1 MRERTLRIVHNNHE
15 INFENV
21 PKLKSYVF
29 IYHRNIRLS
38 SVELYKVKG
47 FLLLFLLLFTFLII
61 FILLK
66 FTIFCF
72 YLHAFYFML
81 KALFV
86 IRRFKFSSWLFG
98 YERKRLYK
106 KAKVNLRIYKLQTG
120 RQMFALHILPNISGE
135 KGNQAM
141 KLGQLKEYN
150 IANIFLKKSCRKW
163 SRETSCRRLLVFKK
177 ALYKV
182 KANSRHLIFN
192 IFG

>member
-29 IYHRNIRLS
+29 IYHGNIRLS
-38 SVELYKVKG
+38 SIELYKVKG

-61 FILLK
+61 FILLL
-66 FTIFCF
+66 FTIYCF

-86 IRRFKFSSWLFG
+86 IRTFKFSSWLFG

-106 KAKVNLRIYKLQTG
+106 KAKVNLKIYKLQTG
-120 RQMFALHILPNISGE
+120 RQMFALHILPNISGK

-141 KLGQLKEYN
+141 KLGQLKEY
-150 IANIFLKKSCRKW
+150 ITLQIFFWKNHAKMKQGDK
-163 SRETSCRRLLVFKK
+163 F
-177 ALYKV
+177 
-182 KANSRHLIFN
+182 
-192 IFG
+192 